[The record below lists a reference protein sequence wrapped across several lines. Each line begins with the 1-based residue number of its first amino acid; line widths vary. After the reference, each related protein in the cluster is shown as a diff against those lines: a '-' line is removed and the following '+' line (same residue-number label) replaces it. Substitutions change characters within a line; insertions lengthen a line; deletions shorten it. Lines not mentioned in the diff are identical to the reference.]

1 MHDAVERFAD
11 QMVDYIPETM
21 KRDAMLVDLQ
31 TAIRQIHFPDSKL
44 EAAQARKRLAFDE
57 FLMIQLGML
66 QRRRAWQE
74 SQQGMALPADPAFL
88 EGFYKSLPFGLTGAQ
103 QRVTDA
109 ILGDMSSSVPM
120 TRLLQGDVG
129 SGKTV
134 VAAAALI
141 VAVQNGAQGAIMAP
155 TEILAEQHYK
165 NITEHGGV
173 PWGGCAEDSFV
184 EGEHDRQRE
193 EEDLRRDHGR

>member
-1 MHDAVERFAD
+1 
-11 QMVDYIPETM
+11 
-21 KRDAMLVDLQ
+21 
-31 TAIRQIHFPDSKL
+31 
-44 EAAQARKRLAFDE
+44 
-57 FLMIQLGML
+57 MIQLGML

-74 SQQGMALPADPAFL
+74 SQQGLALPADPAFL

-155 TEILAEQHYK
+155 TEILAEQHHK
-165 NITEHGGV
+165 NISGMVEYLGEDAPT
-173 PWGGCAEDSFV
+173 DSFV
-184 EGEHDRQRE
+184 EGEHYCQRE
-193 EEDLRRDHGR
+193 EEDLRRDH